1 MKTRPR
7 LNWSI
12 IRMLGLHNCKHR
24 FVYTLLKSCSPPN
37 SETDG
42 LSKLYIGS
50 TSDLEEELG
59 EVFAS
64 PGGLPVVDVFA
75 GDEDGEFVVIG
86 SFAGAE
92 AESIAGSAST
102 IKPSKRSGLTPW
114 SAGHPRRA
122 ISRVRA

>member
-1 MKTRPR
+1 MKTRPT

-12 IRMLGLHNCKHR
+12 IRILGLHIRKHR
-24 FVYTLLKSCSPPN
+24 FVHTLLKSCSPPN

-75 GDEDGEFVVIG
+75 GDEDGEFVVVR
-86 SFAGAE
+86 SFAGAQT
-92 AESIAGSAST
+92 ESDAGSAV
-102 IKPSKRSGLTPW
+102 IVRYFGHPGLTPW
-114 SAGHPRRA
+114 FADHPKRA
-122 ISRVRA
+122 ISTR